1 MGPATAWQHTIHAY
15 PILFAAAL
23 SLFLAVYSLAY
34 RRRVSRERPNDD
46 STLIAF
52 AAMNV
57 AIAVWTGFSAL
68 KLLSVDPGLQFQA
81 YRLLYFGSSSVG
93 PLLLLFVLAYT
104 DRTRW
109 VTFRV
114 AAGLFAVPTVFW
126 ILLFTNPHDVVIAG
140 TRTVD
145 VDGVVVLRTTTGPAH
160 VALSFTY
167 AALIAVVTLALVAVE
182 GIRRGRPYLPQ
193 TVLLSVAIAA
203 PIVTSALTSAN
214 VPPFTVDAVNYVPVS
229 TVVSSLALG
238 VATFRYRFLDLRPIA
253 YRTIVDDSPDGVIVL
268 DAAGRVVHVNATV
281 ASLLGEAA
289 PTVGERLDDRDPL
302 VPVAEM
308 LSAGTADE
316 GADEDTAVVEGVD
329 EVAEDVDAVAE
340 DVDGTTDGVGTGGE
354 VTLELAPGTG
364 AVAFLDV
371 RSRPLRRRERHLGW
385 VVVLR
390 DVTTRRRRERDLET
404 FTGVIS
410 HDLRAPLRTTER
422 YLDLLES
429 QAGAGLDDEA
439 STLLAVSRANSR
451 RGREMVTDL
460 LEYSRVGA
468 EDVAFE
474 PVDCGRLVSE
484 VVDAL
489 RYRIDDRDA
498 AVHVENLPTV
508 HGVDHLLRRLFQNL
522 IANALEHAG
531 PAPTITVT
539 ATREVS
545 TWRFVVRDDG
555 VGIDPKELEHALDP
569 FTQGAEINRDGTSDH
584 DVGGSDHGA
593 DIDPG
598 SGTGMGLAI
607 CVRIVDRHGG
617 ELTVDSTPGEG
628 TVVEF
633 TLPAD
638 PTDDPF
644 TDDSDGAMYPSE

>member
-1 MGPATAWQHTIHAY
+1 MGPATAWQHTIYAY

-23 SLFLAVYSLAY
+23 SLLLAAYSLAY
-34 RRRVSRERPNDD
+34 RRRVGRERSNDD
-46 STLIAF
+46 PTLLAF

-68 KLLSVDPGLQFQA
+68 KLLSADPGLQFQA

-109 VTFRV
+109 VNPRV
-114 AAGLFAVPTVFW
+114 TAGLFAVPIVFW
-126 ILLFTNPHDVVIAG
+126 ALLFLNPHDVVIAG

-145 VDGVVVLRTTTGPAH
+145 VDGLVVLRTTAGPAH

-182 GIRRGRPYLPQ
+182 GVRRGRPYLPQ
-193 TVLLSVAIAA
+193 TILLGVAIAA

-238 VATFRYRFLDLRPIA
+238 VATFRYRFLDLRPVA

-289 PTVGERLDDRDPL
+289 PTVGDELDGQGAL
-302 VPVAEM
+302 VPVAETIVAS
-308 LSAGTADE
+308 LDGERLGEADE
-316 GADEDTAVVEGVD
+316 KPGAAEKSGAADE
-329 EVAEDVDAVAE
+329 
-340 DVDGTTDGVGTGGE
+340 TT
-354 VTLELAPGTG
+354 LKLAPGTG
-364 AVAFLDV
+364 TVEFLNV
-371 RSRPLRRRERHLGW
+371 RFQPLRRRGRCLGW

-390 DVTTRRRRERDLET
+390 DVTARRRRERDLET
-404 FTGVIS
+404 FTGAIS

-422 YLDLLES
+422 YLDLLEERVDV
-429 QAGAGLDDEA
+429 GLDDEA

-468 EDVAFE
+468 EDVTFE
-474 PVDCGRLVSE
+474 PVDCDRLVSE

-489 RYRIDDRDA
+489 RYRIEDRDA
-498 AVHVENLPTV
+498 AVHVEDLPTV

-522 IANALEHAG
+522 IANALAHAG
-531 PAPTITVT
+531 AAPTITVT
-539 ATREVS
+539 ATREES
-545 TWRFVVRDDG
+545 AWRFVVRDDG
-555 VGIDPKELEHALDP
+555 VGIDSNELEYVLDP
-569 FTQGAEINRDGTSDH
+569 FAQGADVDRGGTSDH
-584 DVGGSDHGA
+584 DAGGSDHGA
-593 DIDPG
+593 DVGRG

-617 ELTVDSTPGEG
+617 ELTIDSTPGEG
-628 TVVEF
+628 TAVVF
-633 TLPAD
+633 TLPVD
-638 PTDDPF
+638 PTDEPV
-644 TDDSDGAMYPSE
+644 DSSADRAIR

>member
-1 MGPATAWQHTIHAY
+1 MGPETAWQHTIYAY

-23 SLFLAVYSLAY
+23 SLFLAAYALAY
-34 RRRVSRERPNDD
+34 RRRVGRERPKDD
-46 STLIAF
+46 STLLAF

-68 KLLSVDPGLQFQA
+68 KLFSVDPDLQFQA

-109 VTFRV
+109 VNSRV
-114 AAGLFAVPTVFW
+114 AAGLFAVPIVFW

-140 TRTVD
+140 TRIVD

-193 TVLLSVAIAA
+193 TILLGVAIAA

-229 TVVSSLALG
+229 TAVSSLALG

-289 PTVGERLDDRDPL
+289 PMVGERLDDRGSL

-308 LSAGTADE
+308 LNAGAEDEGVDGVAEDADE
-316 GADEDTAVVEGVD
+316 VGEGVD
-329 EVAEDVDAVAE
+329 EAGEKIR
-340 DVDGTTDGVGTGGE
+340 TGGE

-364 AVAFLDV
+364 TVEFLDV
-371 RSRPLRRRERHLGW
+371 RSRPLHRRERHLGW

-390 DVTTRRRRERDLET
+390 DVTARRRRERDLET
-404 FTGVIS
+404 FTGAIS

-422 YLDLLES
+422 CLDLLENR
-429 QAGAGLDDEA
+429 AGTGLDDEA

-474 PVDCGRLVSE
+474 PVDCERLASE

-489 RYRIDDRDA
+489 RYRIEDRGA
-498 AVHVENLPTV
+498 VVHVEDLPTV

-531 PAPTITVT
+531 PAPTITVA
-539 ATREVS
+539 ATREES

-555 VGIDPKELEHALDP
+555 VGIDPNELEYALDP
-569 FTQGAEINRDGTSDH
+569 FTQGAEVNRDGTSDH
-584 DVGGSDHGA
+584 GAGGSAHGA
-593 DIDPG
+593 DIDPS

-617 ELTVDSTPGEG
+617 ELTIDSTPGEG
-628 TVVEF
+628 TAVKF

-638 PTDDPF
+638 PIDDRLTDGL
-644 TDDSDGAMYPSE
+644 DGTMPPSG